1 MLPRGHLVVSGG
13 APSRGWA
20 ADAALRGSAELA
32 PSASGKGVEPE
43 RGAAPEKR
51 EGTKKKKRRTLRARA
66 AALHLTA
73 AAARRV
79 RELLEL
85 RGAEYLRLGVR
96 ERGCNGLSYTMN
108 YASEPGKFDELVE
121 AEGGVKVL
129 IDPAALMHLLGSTVD
144 FVDNRLRSEFVF
156 NNPNSKGECGC
167 GESFVT

>member
-1 MLPRGHLVVSGG
+1 M
-13 APSRGWA
+13 
-20 ADAALRGSAELA
+20 
-32 PSASGKGVEPE
+32 SASAYWQSLWQSASALIDELHTVVGA
-43 RGAAPEKR
+43 GAA
-51 EGTKKKKRRTLRARA
+51 EGPPQKKRKRRPLRPRA
-66 AALHLTA
+66 AALHLTE

-108 YASEPGKFDELVE
+108 YAQEPGKFDEVVE
-121 AEGGVKVL
+121 EGGVKVL
-129 IDPAALMHLLGSTVD
+129 VDPAALMHLLGSTVD

>member
-1 MLPRGHLVVSGG
+1 MDHLATRGPTEPI
-13 APSRGWA
+13 AASRPPASRAHKGDKTQKGHARRA
-20 ADAALRGSAELA
+20 A
-32 PSASGKGVEPE
+32 
-43 RGAAPEKR
+43 
-51 EGTKKKKRRTLRARA
+51 EGPPQKKRKRRPLRPRA
-66 AALHLTA
+66 AALHLTE

-108 YASEPGKFDELVE
+108 YAQEPGKFDEVVE
-121 AEGGVKVL
+121 EGGVKVL
-129 IDPAALMHLLGSTVD
+129 VDPAALMHLLGSTVD

>member
-1 MLPRGHLVVSGG
+1 MGEGGGLQGLGGGRAAGESRGAGAGPRPRG
-13 APSRGWA
+13 
-20 ADAALRGSAELA
+20 
-32 PSASGKGVEPE
+32 GV
-43 RGAAPEKR
+43 GAA
-51 EGTKKKKRRTLRARA
+51 EGPPQKKRKRRPLRPRA
-66 AALHLTA
+66 AALHLTE

-108 YASEPGKFDELVE
+108 YAQEPGKFDEVVE
-121 AEGGVKVL
+121 EGGVKVL
-129 IDPAALMHLLGSTVD
+129 VDPAALMHLLGSTVD